1 MYIKAT
7 MCLKHLLIM
16 FYPKLYNIVD
26 EKVHWVIRVHMTI
39 YVMCPLLP
47 LVDMT
52 TFNLVMCL
60 VATSVVANWAY
71 PIVIHLWMI
80 ETAVLNRVLK
90 CFLRLFW
97 MKYPD
102 VNEVLA
108 MGHQP
113 PLKTVDIDVKKRA
126 EEMAKDKGVMTTAV
140 FSCSWIETYA
150 YLMYVFKNLHL
161 STKGKVYTPAD
172 ENNWTAILA
181 VSMHSSINVRCKII
195 VMVICYSVYACAP
208 QDWNFW
214 DSIDCTEALE
224 RIKALVALFAGIFAG
239 RTQTHDD
246 IPKKPVETDENAEED
261 PNALALAKL
270 CIKLGLCAFE
280 E

>member
-1 MYIKAT
+1 
-7 MCLKHLLIM
+7 M

-26 EKVHWVIRVHMTI
+26 EKVHWMHRVYMTI
-39 YVMCPLLP
+39 YVMCPLLL

-60 VATSVVANWAY
+60 ITPSVVANWAY

-80 ETAVLNRVLK
+80 ETVAVYWVVYY
-90 CFLRLFW
+90 FQRLFW

-102 VNEVLA
+102 VEAVLT

-113 PLKTVDIDVKKRA
+113 PLKTVEIDVKKRA

-181 VSMHSSINVRCKII
+181 VSMHSSINVRCKIL
-195 VMVICYSVYACAP
+195 VMVICYSVYVYAP

-214 DSIDCTEALE
+214 DSIDFTEAFE
-224 RIKALVALFAGIFAG
+224 RIKAALVALFAGIFAG
-239 RTQTHDD
+239 RAQAHDD
-246 IPKKPVETDENAEED
+246 IPKKPVETDEED
-261 PNALALAKL
+261 PNALALAEL
-270 CIKLGLCAFE
+270 CRELGLCAFE